1 MPKKKTIES
10 NGYHHGDVENACI
23 QAAFELLDEKGFH
36 QLNIREV
43 TKRVGIS
50 HNAPYRYFKSKEE
63 LFVVLI
69 IRIYDEIIE
78 VLDTVI
84 DSSKGDID
92 EDYKKLVRSFVL
104 FAMNNR
110 EKYRLLS
117 FYTVQNPRSYPNL
130 IQGAEKLFIK
140 THAVLAKY
148 LRKFDKSEED
158 TVKFIVFCMST
169 IRGYATMVVE
179 NKLELAYP
187 EQQVV
192 VSNDEYLNFIIQ
204 ELVRLTKLKN
214 CPE

>member
-1 MPKKKTIES
+1 MTKKKTIES

-63 LFVVLI
+63 LFVILI
-69 IRIYDEIIE
+69 IRIYDEIIK
-78 VLDTVI
+78 VLDDVI
-84 DSSKGDID
+84 STSKGDID
-92 EDYKKLVRSFVL
+92 EDYKKLVRSFVVYVIR
-104 FAMNNR
+104 NR

-117 FYTVQNPRSYPNL
+117 FYTVQNPRIYPNL
-130 IQGAEKLFIK
+130 MVAANELFSKI
-140 THAVLAKY
+140 HEVLARY
-148 LRKFDKSEED
+148 LKEFDKSEED
-158 TVKFIVFCMST
+158 TVKFIIFCMST
-169 IRGYATMVVE
+169 IRGYATMVIE

-214 CPE
+214 CPQ